1 MKKVICIVLML
12 LLCAPALASG
22 LLEENFAILEA
33 LDIEIPDSART
44 AISQQIESTYATM
57 PEDLRQKLGYTPDSF
72 SDMADVLVMLGYG
85 DYDPETWAYI
95 PYTDDVY
102 AFDAEM
108 FDVQQS
114 YTELV
119 EAVERMSRG
128 EVSVENVQVHLTEEL
143 FDAGSGSLPVDF
155 QLNGRNYS
163 YTAAFVYDWMDVE
176 IIDFVNGILEEQG
189 VAKRIWS
196 MYDLGQGLILFYRD
210 AAWAE
215 RFMDETGC
223 ELYMGS
229 GTEDEADSLA
239 GSLLDFFF

>member
-1 MKKVICIVLML
+1 MKKLICIVLML
-12 LLCAPALASG
+12 LLCTSALAAG
-22 LLEENFAILEA
+22 RLEENFAILEA
-33 LDIEIPDSART
+33 LDIHIPDSAKA
-44 AISQQIESTYATM
+44 AISQQIESTYAAM
-57 PEDLRQKLGYTPDSF
+57 PEDLRQKLGYTPESF

-85 DYDPETWAYI
+85 DYDPETWTNI

-114 YTELV
+114 YTELL

-128 EVSVENVQVHLTEEL
+128 EVTIENVQIHLAEEL
-143 FDAGSGSLPVDF
+143 FEAGNGSLPIAF

-163 YTAAFVYDWMDVE
+163 YIAAFDYDWMDVE

-189 VAKRIWS
+189 GTKRIWS

-215 RFMDETGC
+215 SFMDETGC
-223 ELYMGS
+223 ELYPGS
-229 GTEDEADSLA
+229 GTEDEAESLA

>member
-1 MKKVICIVLML
+1 MKRVICIVLMM
-12 LLCAPALASG
+12 LLCAPAMASG

-33 LDIEIPDSART
+33 LDIHIPDSAKA
-44 AISQQIESTYATM
+44 AISQQIESAYATM
-57 PEDLRQKLGYTPDSF
+57 PEDLRQKLGYTPDYF
-72 SDMADVLVMLGYG
+72 SEITDVLAMLGYG

-114 YTELV
+114 YTDLLL
-119 EAVERMSRG
+119 AVGRMSRG
-128 EVSVENVQVHLTEEL
+128 EVSLENVEIQMSDEL
-143 FDAGSGSLPVDF
+143 FERGTGSLPISF
-155 QLNGRNYS
+155 ALNGNNYS
-163 YTAAFVYDWMDVE
+163 YSAAFEYDWMDVE
-176 IIDFVNGILEEQG
+176 IIDFVNGILGEQG
-189 VAKRIWS
+189 IGKRIWS

-210 AAWAE
+210 EAWAE
-215 RFMDETGC
+215 RFMDGTGC